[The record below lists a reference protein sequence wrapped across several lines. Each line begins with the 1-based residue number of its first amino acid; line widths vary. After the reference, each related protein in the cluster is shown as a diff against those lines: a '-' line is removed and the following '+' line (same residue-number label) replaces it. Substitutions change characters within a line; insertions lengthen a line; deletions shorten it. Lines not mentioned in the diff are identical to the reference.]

1 MESVVMAATKKTQ
14 QPAPTEQASAGTAT
28 FVEDRAVAGLLVA
41 SEQLEAPAKVGGRYK
56 VNGVWVNANGERLD
70 DQSEDN

>member
-1 MESVVMAATKKTQ
+1 MATKKTQ
-14 QPAPTEQASAGTAT
+14 QNEQASSAST
-28 FVEDRAVAGLLVA
+28 FVEERAVAGLLVGN
-41 SEQLEAPAKVGGRYK
+41 EQPEPSKVGGRYK